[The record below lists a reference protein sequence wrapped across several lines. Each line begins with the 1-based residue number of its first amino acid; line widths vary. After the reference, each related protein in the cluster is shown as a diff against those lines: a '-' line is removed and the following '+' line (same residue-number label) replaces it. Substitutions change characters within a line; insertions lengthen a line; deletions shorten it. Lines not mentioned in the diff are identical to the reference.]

1 MCAVFPR
8 WAGKSS
14 FVVEDPVFRKKNVF
28 QKKNVFGR
36 NMCFGNALFW
46 KTSWFGGISVLA
58 QIIGLVDKI
67 AV

>member
-1 MCAVFPR
+1 MWAVFPR

-14 FVVEDPVFRKKNVF
+14 YVSEENVFR
-28 QKKNVFGR
+28 R

-58 QIIGLVDKI
+58 PIIGLVDKI